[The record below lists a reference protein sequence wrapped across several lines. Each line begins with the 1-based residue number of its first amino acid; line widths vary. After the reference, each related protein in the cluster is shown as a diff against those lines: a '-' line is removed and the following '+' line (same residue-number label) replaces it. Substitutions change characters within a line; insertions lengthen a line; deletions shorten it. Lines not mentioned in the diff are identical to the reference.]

1 MVHFAKLLAGQLWW
15 TGCRDDDI
23 PPDELVIVVPQS
35 EHSPRPSSQVS
46 VHVQDPLRTQEMPS
60 YLCPEC
66 GKGFAN
72 CSLNRHL
79 DSSHPESSHEFF
91 KFIVAF

>member
-1 MVHFAKLLAGQLWW
+1 MEAKNSRGQYAAPPEISY
-15 TGCRDDDI
+15 DDT
-23 PPDELVIVVPQS
+23 VPQS
-35 EHSPRPSSQVS
+35 EHSPRPSLQVS
-46 VHVQDPLRTQEMPS
+46 AHVQDPLRTQEMPS